1 MEQTY
6 YYYNLR
12 DLYNVSKTAVVDS
25 KLPIWS
31 TIYTKIMTNQNNQFK
46 MYANFDNSDMEQK
59 LLQPLINRWANDNCY
74 LLVTTQAP
82 TQAIP
87 SIIGAFTV
95 TEANAL
101 LSSVWFKLDSILPKY
116 KELYKRYN
124 EMLTAIDNGLSN
136 EATTTSTSRH
146 NDTPNANND
155 YSAETFTSDITSNT
169 STSKQTNNKLDDYD
183 AIRARIENL
192 PQQIINEMKVF
203 EIWI

>member
-1 MEQTY
+1 MIY
-6 YYYNLR
+6 YTLKDIFKIDSQHPFYSWYNIWDGLT
-12 DLYNVSKTAVVDS
+12 DTGQGFLPNLKVTIPAGDTADVQ
-25 KLPIWS
+25 
-31 TIYTKIMTNQNNQFK
+31 Y
-46 MYANFDNSDMEQK
+46 
-59 LLQPLINRWANDNCY
+59 LLDPLVNRWINDRIALYVSEDEVNFNRNY
-74 LLVTTQAP
+74 LREVAIAP
-82 TQAIP
+82 ILKKLNTIIP
-87 SIIGAFTV
+87 T
-95 TEANAL
+95 
-101 LSSVWFKLDSILPKY
+101 Y

-124 EMLTAIDNGLSN
+124 EMITAINSGLSN